1 MNEWIFE
8 IDNYPRIPKKVKQEI
23 IRLYNDG
30 WFVEDIAARLGT
42 TFEKVDKVV
51 TQFEE
56 TPRQ

>member
-30 WFVEDIAARLGT
+30 WFVEDIAAHLGT